1 MVEFE
6 VRAVVVDPSTVETQM
21 PMDIDEPSGRLP
33 EDRRQAAQIPQ
44 TLEDMV
50 LASQPIPADGDVVEA
65 QRKVAAAAKAA
76 AAEAKAKAGG
86 AMPVQNWSAT
96 VLYLNMNSVTLLREA
111 GVPVPEGFTGERKS
125 FTVPAPED
133 SDDGTGSIGILWTT
147 DQLYVNKALT
157 NSAFDRS
164 FNINKKGG
172 VTISVRKL
180 NTDWALA
187 WATAKKLAKWPEQK
201 ERCPLPK

>member
-1 MVEFE
+1 MLVTSE
-6 VRAVVVDPSTVETQM
+6 
-21 PMDIDEPSGRLP
+21 
-33 EDRRQAAQIPQ
+33 
-44 TLEDMV
+44 
-50 LASQPIPADGDVVEA
+50 
-65 QRKVAAAAKAA
+65 VAAAAKAA
-76 AAEAKAKAGG
+76 AAEAKAKAKAAAQAVQADNEAPEG
-86 AMPVQNWSAT
+86 AAE
-96 VLYLNMNSVTLLREA
+96 EA
-111 GVPVPEGFTGERKS
+111 PAAAAPGLAAGGVPVPEGFTGEGKS

-147 DQLYVNKALT
+147 DQLYVNNALT

-180 NTDWALA
+180 GTDWALA